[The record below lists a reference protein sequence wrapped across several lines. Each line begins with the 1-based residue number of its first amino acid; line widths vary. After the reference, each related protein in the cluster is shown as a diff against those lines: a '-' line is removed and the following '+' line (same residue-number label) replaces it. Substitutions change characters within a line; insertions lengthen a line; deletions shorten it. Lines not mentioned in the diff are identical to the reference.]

1 MTYLR
6 ARYYDSSIRRFIS
19 EDQFWNVDNMIYGDE
34 QKTINYAVEYGYKTY
49 YDRRR
54 NLGRKYILVSW
65 IRWTFANR

>member
-34 QKTINYAVEYGYKTY
+34 QNNKLCCRI
-49 YDRRR
+49 
-54 NLGRKYILVSW
+54 W
-65 IRWTFANR
+65 I